1 MSVHAAGPR
10 LYKQLRFRHLV
21 RGTGAGGSRSAN
33 IALNLV
39 PFVDMMT
46 MLVSFLLMV
55 FSSTGAL
62 LQAQKGLDLPKAE
75 SKALL
80 QGAPIIMVT
89 KGEITV
95 IVGRNGQLITTVDTV
110 LRDESPTAIIDQ
122 LHERLKSAAD
132 KIKADVASQVLPA
145 TSQGGSLTV
154 KDMVK
159 ACEEAKSGIRPEP
172 GKACPDGLAIL
183 QADETTDIRVI
194 NKIVATAKQAG
205 FDNLMFAIKNK

>member
-10 LYKQLRFRHLV
+10 LYHQLKFRHLV
-21 RGTGAGGSRSAN
+21 RGTGAGAARPAN

-62 LQAQKGLDLPKAE
+62 LQAQKGLELPKAT
-75 SKALL
+75 SKAVL

-95 IVGRNGQLITTVDTV
+95 IVGRNGQLITTVETV

-122 LHERLKSAAD
+122 LHERLKAAAD
-132 KIKADVASQVLPA
+132 KIKADVAGGVLPA
-145 TSQGGSLTV
+145 TAQGGTMTV
-154 KDMVK
+154 KEMLK
-159 ACEEAKSGIRPEP
+159 ACEDARSGIRPEP

-183 QADETTDIRVI
+183 QADESTDIRVI